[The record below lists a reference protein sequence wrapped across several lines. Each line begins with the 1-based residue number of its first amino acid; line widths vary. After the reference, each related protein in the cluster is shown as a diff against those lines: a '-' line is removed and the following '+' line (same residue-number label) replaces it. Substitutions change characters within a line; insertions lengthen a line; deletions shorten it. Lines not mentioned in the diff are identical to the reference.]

1 MLLIIFLFL
10 GGITLYSLNPAQ
22 YWFMPK
28 CPFKLLTGLNCPGC
42 GIQRAVH
49 ALLHGKFAEAIGFNY
64 FLVYSVPYASSFVV
78 LWLMPDNKVREILR
92 AVIENKYV
100 VDFYIISF
108 MIWLVV
114 RNILKI

>member
-1 MLLIIFLFL
+1 
-10 GGITLYSLNPAQ
+10 
-22 YWFMPK
+22 MPK

-49 ALLHGKFAEAIGFNY
+49 ALLHGRFAEAISYNY
-64 FLVYSVPYASSFVV
+64 FLVYSVPYVSSFVV
-78 LWLMPDNKVREILR
+78 LWLIPENRAREILR

-108 MIWLVV
+108 LIWLAV
-114 RNILKI
+114 RNILNI